1 MAETYT
7 LKLDKKVA
15 NLLEELSRK
24 MKVSQSSVIERAL
37 LLYRKEVEKE
47 ELLKN
52 LISSAEEL
60 SKDEENLKEIK
71 ELEPTVGDG
80 IN

>member
-1 MAETYT
+1 MAKPHT
-7 LKLDKKVA
+7 LRLDDKVA
-15 NLLEELSRK
+15 SLLEELSK
-24 MKVSQSSVIERAL
+24 KTKIPQSSIIERAL
-37 LLYRKEVEKE
+37 LLYKEEVEKE

-71 ELEPTVGDG
+71 ELESTIGDG
-80 IN
+80 LD

>member
-80 IN
+80 ID